1 MDFYIAH
8 RLPGR
13 VRLRYERNLL
23 VPAQAMVVQTLV
35 SMQEGIDSVTV
46 NPVSGSILIE
56 YSGIEENRAL
66 AFVRALN
73 DSYLEDKELL
83 VQVGAVEVRESLFQS
98 ISVLLLRFLVKKILP
113 LPIPLRAIMSF
124 FTIAPRV
131 QKGINALCSGKPFCA
146 DTLDASALALSFFSG
161 NLNTANTIAMFLN
174 MGDILEDYTRRKSYE
189 NLTQS
194 FLNTQETVQLLKDG
208 NESSVSISVLQTGDI
223 VIVRSNSVIPADG
236 TVVSGEAAVNQ
247 AAMTGESLPVQKTAG
262 SSVFASTIVEEG
274 ELHIQIKA
282 CGRETRVSKIASM
295 IDRMQSLKAASQI
308 RSERTADKLVFYNFL
323 LAGLTYVF
331 TRDFIKASS
340 TLLVDYSCAMKLSAP
355 VCVLAAMKSCA
366 DAGITVKGG
375 KFLED
380 FARADTIVFDKT
392 GTLTESSPKVKRII
406 PFGGKT
412 EREILKIA
420 ACLEE
425 HFPHS
430 LARAVVKEASER
442 GINHREE
449 HTKVSYILAHG
460 LVSTLK
466 KDALRIGSAHFIFD
480 DEKIPKTPEVERAEA
495 ELAQTGCSQL
505 YLAINDS
512 LAGIIAVEDPVRA
525 EAKEVV
531 EELYALGVKDII
543 MLTGDGPETA
553 RTIAGKAGIRTYEA
567 QALPDTKAE
576 FIKKLKK
583 EGRTVVMIGD
593 GINDSPALS
602 AADVGIAMAQA
613 SSIASETADILL
625 PADGLRSL
633 PLLRIIAQ
641 NLIKRIQMNNGVIIG
656 VNSALIAGE
665 LTGVLSSTAA
675 AFLHNGST
683 IAVGMSAMRPMDTV

>member
-23 VPAQAMVVQTLV
+23 APVQAMLVQTLV
-35 SMQEGIDSVTV
+35 SMQDGIDSVTV

-66 AFVRALN
+66 AFVKALD
-73 DSYLEDKELL
+73 DSYLENKELL
-83 VQVGAVEVRESLFQS
+83 VQVGTAEVRESLFQS
-98 ISVLLLRFLVKKILP
+98 LLVLFLEFTVKKIFP
-113 LPIPLRAIMSF
+113 LPVRKLLSIFSIL
-124 FTIAPRV
+124 PRIK
-131 QKGINALCSGKPFCA
+131 KGLNALLSGKPFCA
-146 DTLDASALALSFFSG
+146 DTLDATALTVSFASG
-161 NLNTANTIAMFLN
+161 NFNTANTIAMFLN

-189 NLTQS
+189 NLTRS
-194 FLNTQETVQLLKDG
+194 FLNTQETVHIVHDG
-208 NESSVSISVLQTGDI
+208 NESSVSISLLKTGD
-223 VIVRSNSVIPADG
+223 VVVVRSDSVIPADG
-236 TVVSGEAAVNQ
+236 TVVAGEAAVNQ
-247 AAMTGESLPVQKTAG
+247 ASMTGESLPVQKTVG

-274 ELHIQIKA
+274 ELYVQVKA

-323 LAGLTYVF
+323 LAGLTYAF
-331 TRDFIKASS
+331 TRDFVKASF

-392 GTLTESSPKVKRII
+392 GTLTESSPKVKCIVA
-406 PFGGKT
+406 FGGKT

-430 LARAVVKEASER
+430 LARAVVQEACDR
-442 GINHREE
+442 GIEHVEE

-466 KDALRIGSAHFIFD
+466 RDELRIGSAHFIFD
-480 DEKIPKTPEVERAEA
+480 DEKIPKTPEAERVEA
-495 ELAQTGCSQL
+495 ELAKSGCSLL
-505 YLAINDS
+505 YLAINGA
-512 LAGIIAVEDPVRA
+512 LAGIIAIEDPIRA
-525 EAKEVV
+525 EAKEAVR
-531 EELYALGVKDII
+531 ELYRLGVKNIV
-543 MLTGDGPETA
+543 MLTGDGPATA
-553 RTIAGKAGIRTYEA
+553 RTIARKAGIRTYEA

-583 EGRTVVMIGD
+583 EGHTVVMVGD

-625 PADGLRSL
+625 SADGLRSL
-633 PLLRIIAQ
+633 PLLRIIAL
-641 NLIKRIQMNNGVIIG
+641 NLIKRIQVNNGVIIG

-665 LTGVLSSTAA
+665 LCGVLPSASAA
-675 AFLHNGST
+675 LLHNAST
-683 IAVGMSAMRPMDTV
+683 IAVGMSAMRPLA

>member
-1 MDFYIAH
+1 MDFYVAH

-13 VRLRYERNLL
+13 IRLRYERKLL

-35 SMQEGIDSVTV
+35 SMQEGIDAVTV

-83 VQVGAVEVRESLFQS
+83 AEVGAVEVRENLVQS
-98 ISVLLLRFLVKKILP
+98 ISVLLFRFLLKKILP
-113 LPIPLRAIMSF
+113 LPIPIRAILSF

-131 QKGINALCSGKPFCA
+131 KKGINALLCGKFFCA
-146 DTLDASALALSFFSG
+146 DTLDATALALSVVSG
-161 NLNTANTIAMFLN
+161 NLNTANSIAMFLN

-194 FLNTQETVQLLKDG
+194 FLNTQETVQLVKDG
-208 NESSVSISVLQTGDI
+208 HESAVSISVLRTGD
-223 VIVRSNSVIPADG
+223 VVAVRANSVIPADG

-262 SSVFASTIVEEG
+262 ASVFASTIVEEG
-274 ELHIQIKA
+274 ELYVQVKA
-282 CGRETRVSKIASM
+282 CGRETRVSKIALM

-323 LAGLTYVF
+323 LAALTYAF

-392 GTLTESSPKVKRII
+392 GTLTESSPKVQRII
-406 PFGGKT
+406 TFGGRS
-412 EREILKIA
+412 EHEVLKIA

-430 LARAVVKEASER
+430 LARAVVKEACER
-442 GINHREE
+442 GIDHKEE

-466 KDALRIGSAHFIFD
+466 KDKLRIGSAHFIFD
-480 DEKIPKTPEVERAEA
+480 DEKVPKTTEAERAEA
-495 ELAQTGCSQL
+495 EIAQTGCSQL
-505 YLAINDS
+505 YLAVNDS
-512 LAGIIAVEDPVRA
+512 LAGIIAIEDPLRS
-525 EAKEVV
+525 EAQEVV
-531 EELYALGVKDII
+531 QALYALGVKNII
-543 MLTGDGPETA
+543 MLTGDGPATA
-553 RTIAGKAGIRTYEA
+553 RTIATKVGIRSYEA

-576 FIKKLKK
+576 FIKKLKNA
-583 EGRTVVMIGD
+583 GRTVVMIGD

-625 PADGLRSL
+625 APDGLRSL
-633 PLLRIIAQ
+633 PLLRVIAM
-641 NLIKRIQMNNGVIIG
+641 NLIKRIHINNGVIIG

-665 LTGVLSSTAA
+665 LAGVLSSSAA

-683 IAVGMSAMRPMDTV
+683 IAVGMSAMRPMDAV